1 MEQFEFH
8 TIRSVPEILNATF
21 ALIRESFP
29 ELRRTIL
36 LYLFPTI
43 FVAELLSALFK
54 GDFVQ
59 ELLEQSLGITSSGVV
74 SGAIVS
80 TGSVGLDLLFNLF
93 AFALYI
99 VGFTLLIAA
108 TFAFIRL
115 KESGGGEEIGQ
126 RELRVETMQL
136 FWKVLGTNIGL
147 FLLFSFGA
155 FFLSLFTRGAPD
167 LIGLFII
174 GVAAFLCWLI
184 VTSALYYPVRF
195 IEEDEFLLS
204 FSRSRELLRGYS
216 WPTFGLLVLSS
227 LVVGTFVSPSFFLTV
242 LWYFLESVGLSLP
255 PVSADGWTILFALL
269 SALLSAVLQFA
280 NTVPLICLALH
291 YYSQRERLEGVGL
304 EEKIALIG
312 TNFASLEEKK
322 VP

>member
-1 MEQFEFH
+1 MEQFEFQ

-36 LYLFPTI
+36 VYLFPTI
-43 FVAELLSALFK
+43 LVAELLNALLT
-54 GDFVQ
+54 GDLLQ
-59 ELLEQSLGITSSGVV
+59 ESLEQLFGITSSGAA

-80 TGSVGLDLLFNLF
+80 TGSVGLDLLLHLL
-93 AFALYI
+93 AFVLYI

-115 KESGGGEEIGQ
+115 KESGGEAELDLW
-126 RELRVETMQL
+126 ELRGETMQL

-167 LIGLFII
+167 LIGLLIV
-174 GVAAFLCWLI
+174 GVAILLLWFI

-195 IEEDEFLLS
+195 IEEDEFFAS
-204 FSRSRELLRGYS
+204 FSRSRVLLQGYK
-216 WPTFGLLVLSS
+216 WPTFGLLALSF
-227 LVVGTFVSPSFFLTV
+227 LVVGTFASPSFFLTF
-242 LWYFLESVGLSLP
+242 LWYFLESVGLAPAL
-255 PVSADGWTILFALL
+255 VSGGAWTLLFALL
-269 SALLSAVLQFA
+269 SALLSAAVQLA
-280 NTVPLICLALH
+280 NAIPLICLALH

-304 EEKIALIG
+304 EKKIALIG
-312 TNFASLEEKK
+312 TDLSPLEEKNEL
-322 VP
+322 